1 MKAAEVLVS
10 AFMLGLLMAPVGLT
24 LIAQPVSPG
33 AEVSTSGKS
42 ISPSIELPIS
52 RELLSNQVMASSSDT
67 PPNGVASEATVS
79 LQGRP
84 WTVLVYLDA
93 DNDLQEN
100 AFDDLN
106 TMELVGSTADVAILA
121 YVDFGSGEN
130 APFAGAECYY
140 VIKDTNMSE
149 IASLTVGPSLPTN
162 PNMGDPNTL
171 LQLITYAQGA
181 LPAEN
186 YLLVLWDH
194 GAGFYG
200 VCVDETNDNDRL
212 LPGEISDVL
221 ANGAV
226 QFVDIV
232 AFDAC
237 LMGQLEVAYELRSD
251 TELIVFSEESVP
263 DTGFP
268 YEQFLQDLV
277 DHHSWT
283 PAQLASDIVSRYN
296 GAYAAG
302 GIYYNAA
309 NPDTEICLSA
319 VNGSR
324 LVGVASALDNLTL
337 TLLPLTSLRANYEA
351 ICEAYGATQNF
362 IWPDFVDLADF
373 ALQLDAAFL
382 SAALSNSSLRL
393 RTAALAAVY
402 FEQHLSGLPDATGL
416 GLAFSTHGG
425 IPLELLTNTHYEEFM
440 QAFQGL
446 GDSSATALTM
456 STGGTHYGYLDGED
470 DDVFYRFTPDA
481 STTFSLRLDSM
492 REYDEDFD
500 LYLYDGYLNLLE
512 ASEGYT
518 STEYVEYNFVA
529 KEVYYIRV
537 HSYADSDIE
546 FGLGAFRLTVLSVL
560 AIDPVLV
567 ALFIIAIVVIILIV
581 VCIVRTTRH
590 GWLGRWERSSVQPR
604 QPAGTP
610 ATSST
615 PSTSTSR
622 AGFCTNCGAVLPM
635 GVLRCPSCGHPV
647 D

>member
-226 QFVDIV
+226 QFVDVV

-237 LMGQLEVAYELRSD
+237 LMGQ
-251 TELIVFSEESVP
+251 I
-263 DTGFP
+263 G
-268 YEQFLQDLV
+268 
-277 DHHSWT
+277 
-283 PAQLASDIVSRYN
+283 
-296 GAYAAG
+296 
-302 GIYYNAA
+302 
-309 NPDTEICLSA
+309 
-319 VNGSR
+319 
-324 LVGVASALDNLTL
+324 
-337 TLLPLTSLRANYEA
+337 RAH
-351 ICEAYGATQNF
+351 
-362 IWPDFVDLADF
+362 V
-373 ALQLDAAFL
+373 
-382 SAALSNSSLRL
+382 
-393 RTAALAAVY
+393 
-402 FEQHLSGLPDATGL
+402 
-416 GLAFSTHGG
+416 
-425 IPLELLTNTHYEEFM
+425 
-440 QAFQGL
+440 
-446 GDSSATALTM
+446 
-456 STGGTHYGYLDGED
+456 
-470 DDVFYRFTPDA
+470 
-481 STTFSLRLDSM
+481 
-492 REYDEDFD
+492 
-500 LYLYDGYLNLLE
+500 
-512 ASEGYT
+512 
-518 STEYVEYNFVA
+518 
-529 KEVYYIRV
+529 
-537 HSYADSDIE
+537 
-546 FGLGAFRLTVLSVL
+546 
-560 AIDPVLV
+560 
-567 ALFIIAIVVIILIV
+567 
-581 VCIVRTTRH
+581 
-590 GWLGRWERSSVQPR
+590 
-604 QPAGTP
+604 
-610 ATSST
+610 
-615 PSTSTSR
+615 
-622 AGFCTNCGAVLPM
+622 
-635 GVLRCPSCGHPV
+635 
-647 D
+647 